1 MLLTVQ
7 AFSGIFLFLLGRGP
21 WRTVRLWA
29 EWFLM
34 LGLMLTS
41 RDHSQA
47 NPTNLLQRPGDSVI
61 PRPTGL
67 QSPSITLPKSVTLM
81 TRVETFPMSHSKEIL
96 NFIIKCVP
104 KHRDCQ
110 QQTGQDSTRTT
121 SSVFFLLIPAIMAGI
136 AHNPARILI
145 PPLITESPK
154 QKLFSIQ
161 NYAYRYLQG
170 KIKANK
176 WNGWQYLST
185 CTVAKVVF
193 NCTHCNNLGRLF
205 SFFFHT

>member
-1 MLLTVQ
+1 MRRRKHSMDKCIYSKRKHRITQYIPTLINLQVTFVACSQEAWITSWTDSAITGDFFSSTSSMLLTVQ

-21 WRTVRLWA
+21 WSTVCLWA

-110 QQTGQDSTRTT
+110 
-121 SSVFFLLIPAIMAGI
+121 
-136 AHNPARILI
+136 
-145 PPLITESPK
+145 
-154 QKLFSIQ
+154 
-161 NYAYRYLQG
+161 
-170 KIKANK
+170 
-176 WNGWQYLST
+176 
-185 CTVAKVVF
+185 
-193 NCTHCNNLGRLF
+193 
-205 SFFFHT
+205 